1 MNSNRI
7 PSTIHNRD
15 VKDSDDFES
24 IMPKLLIAKKLN
36 FKSKIVYIGKALG
49 GSLIL
54 DNWAIY

>member
-7 PSTIHNRD
+7 PSTIYNRD

-36 FKSKIVYIGKALG
+36 FKSKIVYMG